1 MLQPEELKELK
12 KQSEIAEKA
21 LQQIQDII
29 GNRNQVE
36 EARIQFPR
44 GYLRTTSPTY
54 SDLPEI
60 GDNTKRRNFAYRL
73 LMADL
78 CRWLL
83 TRTDIYGQVRSLV
96 VSEYICIL
104 GFGAEFFVK
113 ECTFGKV
120 RRRKQ
125 FTLHTEWLHEQGY
138 LTESLK
144 RDVDWLW
151 EVRTKEHLD
160 ASSDL
165 DHDTYR
171 VDDYNRAHR
180 TWTKLLA
187 ALKANWGD
195 IRSQRYGGP

>member
-1 MLQPEELKELK
+1 MLTPEELEELMEL
-12 KQSEIAEKA
+12 SGIAEKA
-21 LQQIQDII
+21 LQRIQDII
-29 GNRNQVE
+29 ANRNHVE
-36 EARIQFPR
+36 EARIRFPR

-54 SDLPEI
+54 FDLPEI

-73 LMADL
+73 LMAEL

-83 TRTDIYGQVRSLV
+83 SRTDIYGQVCSLV

-104 GFGAEFFVK
+104 AFGAEFFVK

-120 RRRKQ
+120 GRTRK
-125 FTLHTEWLHEQGY
+125 FTSHTEWLYGQGY
-138 LTESLK
+138 LTKSLK

-165 DHDTYR
+165 DHDTYC
-171 VDDYNRAHR
+171 VVDYNRAHR

-187 ALKANWGD
+187 ALKAHRGD
-195 IRSQRYGGP
+195 IMYQLYGGA